1 MKDELVFYD
10 NRINTLDFANLDKKD
25 LNLFMAI
32 ISQVP
37 NAKKEEQLV
46 IRVDYEKLKELSDLG
61 RCSVP
66 ELRKKADEL
75 TKKLG
80 AIAITW
86 ETPEQSV
93 YFTIFQ
99 YTKWDATTNT
109 LSVIVSDIFRN
120 MIDLMRVKSN
130 FTVLELRKYINLTS
144 KAAKGLYML
153 LAQYKSTGVIYN
165 LSVSNLKRVLC
176 VAKGMD
182 SKYII
187 SRYLIPALKML
198 KEEGCIE
205 EYEKPQATYGSGQG
219 NPLKAVTI
227 YFTFAGEKKIINE
240 SSGNIKQ
247 IEEAAKVLG
256 VPVETLLALKS
267 NPAKEVKQEPK
278 PITKVEPVEEEL
290 PYYEKTLVADDDD
303 YLLEC
308 VEQLKAEMPFL

>member
-37 NAKKEEQLV
+37 NAKREKQLE
-46 IRVDYEKLKELSDLG
+46 ISIGYEKLKELSDLG

-86 ETPEQSV
+86 KTPEQSV

-120 MIDLMRVKSN
+120 MIDMMRVKSN
-130 FTVLELRKYINLTS
+130 FTVLELRKYINLNS
-144 KAAKGLYML
+144 KSAKGLYML
-153 LAQYKSTGVIYN
+153 LAQYKNTGVIYN
-165 LSVSNLKRVLC
+165 LSVANLKRVLC
-176 VAKGMD
+176 VPSNVNNKETV
-182 SKYII
+182 
-187 SRYLIPALKML
+187 RTYLLPALEML
-198 KEEGCIE
+198 KKEGCIE
-205 EYEKPQATYGSGQG
+205 EYEKPQATYSSAQG

-227 YFTFAGEKKIINE
+227 YFTFAGEKKIVNNE
-240 SSGNIKQ
+240 SSVNMKQ
-247 IEEAAKVLG
+247 IEEAAKALG
-256 VPVETLLALKS
+256 VPVESLLALKQS
-267 NPAKEVKQEPK
+267 KSVVKQEPK
-278 PITKVEPVEEEL
+278 PITKVEPVEEEV
-290 PYYEKTLVADDDD
+290 PYYEKMLVADDDD

-308 VEQLKAEMPFL
+308 VEQLKAEMSFV

>member
-10 NRINTLDFANLDKKD
+10 NRINSLDFANLDKKD

-37 NAKKEEQLV
+37 NAKREEQLV
-46 IRVDYEKLKELSDLG
+46 ISVDYEKLKKLSDLG
-61 RCSVP
+61 RCSAP
-66 ELRKKADEL
+66 ELRRKADEL

-130 FTVLELRKYINLTS
+130 FTVLELRKYINLNS
-144 KAAKGLYML
+144 KSAKGLYML
-153 LAQYKSTGVIYN
+153 LAQYKNTGVIYN
-165 LSVSNLKRVLC
+165 LSVANLKRVLC
-176 VAKGMD
+176 VPSNVNNKETV
-182 SKYII
+182 
-187 SRYLIPALKML
+187 RTYLLPALEML
-198 KEEGCIE
+198 KKEGCIE
-205 EYEKPQATYGSGQG
+205 EYEKPQATYSSAQG

-227 YFTFAGEKKIINE
+227 YFTFAGEKKIVNNE
-240 SSGNIKQ
+240 SSVNMKQ
-247 IEEAAKVLG
+247 IEEAAKALG
-256 VPVETLLALKS
+256 VPVESLLALKQS
-267 NPAKEVKQEPK
+267 KSVVKQEPK
-278 PITKVEPVEEEL
+278 PITKVEPVEEEV
-290 PYYEKTLVADDDD
+290 PYYEKMLVADDDD

-308 VEQLKAEMPFL
+308 VEQLKAEMSFV